1 MNGGPG
7 TRGSCGPDAG
17 DAVTAV
23 EAMAYGMVQG
33 VGFRYRT
40 RQRAEALG
48 VEGSAQNLPDG
59 SVCVTAQG
67 PAAAVAALADSITG
81 IIAGRALQGS
91 GAVAA
96 AIMALLADQTR
107 EQ

>member
-7 TRGSCGPDAG
+7 TRGSSGPDAG

-48 VEGSAQNLPDG
+48 VAGSAQNLPDG

-67 PAAAVAALADSITG
+67 PAAAVAALADWLRSPDAPGRVERLDVRQIEVR
-81 IIAGRALQGS
+81 AGRG
-91 GAVAA
+91 GFEVG
-96 AIMALLADQTR
+96 
-107 EQ
+107 